1 MRSSEFRTKYGISL
15 ESRDVNFYD
24 IYITR
29 EGFDRDISEVIHLW
43 NPAKILNMIRDL
55 PIVDIKRDQPDLHV
69 KIMYVKTKLEHRI
82 EWLKTNKPK
91 YYEYQVKP
99 HLST

>member
-1 MRSSEFRTKYGISL
+1 
-15 ESRDVNFYD
+15 
-24 IYITR
+24 
-29 EGFDRDISEVIHLW
+29 
-43 NPAKILNMIRDL
+43 MIRDL
-55 PIVDIKRDQPDLHV
+55 PIVDIKRDQPDVHV
-69 KIMYVKTKLEHRI
+69 KIMSVKTKLAHRI